1 MTNPYEAP
9 QAPLVDAA
17 SATLSPRGFG
27 GIQRMPFVGIL
38 VAMVVIGNIFT
49 YLLTKNSSAPEFL
62 LALQLL
68 ILFSYLAAIFFRL
81 KNIGMSPW
89 WMLLLIVPIANLLIL
104 LRCFAFQEG
113 YTEVGK
119 LDTAGRVIMY
129 SLVALLLSSVVAI
142 IFFSLS

>member
-1 MTNPYEAP
+1 
-9 QAPLVDAA
+9 
-17 SATLSPRGFG
+17 
-27 GIQRMPFVGIL
+27 
-38 VAMVVIGNIFT
+38 
-49 YLLTKNSSAPEFL
+49 
-62 LALQLL
+62 
-68 ILFSYLAAIFFRL
+68 
-81 KNIGMSPW
+81 
-89 WMLLLIVPIANLLIL
+89 MLLLIVPIANLLVL